1 MFKKIAVSALALA
14 AVAGAAAP
22 ATAQA
27 WQNIIQRQ
35 ANLERRIEM
44 GVRNGSLS
52 RPEAM
57 RLRAEF
63 RQIERLEQRYRR
75 GGLSLSERRDLDR
88 RFDQLSARIRYERND
103 RQDRRYR

>member
-27 WQNIIQRQ
+27 WQNINQRQ